1 VEEALRLDSN
11 SDEALAARAIINFRY
26 KYNWTDAE
34 TDFKQA
40 IQLNPHNILARHWYG
55 ELLHYAGRFDEGL
68 AQQNFAM
75 ALQPHSVRIL
85 DKTAQGYYFARRY
98 DEAISYA
105 KDALFIEK
113 ENPTLLYNISE
124 IYEQKGDYKEAV
136 DAWKQAMILEEANPK
151 WIAILENSAQKNG
164 HRGFVQAKTDWLESL
179 IESNYIYPTDL
190 AKGYAALGEKDKA
203 IEWLNK
209 GIEARVPDILS
220 IGRSPAFDSIRSDSR
235 FQGLLKQLNSP
246 R

>member
-1 VEEALRLDSN
+1 
-11 SDEALAARAIINFRY
+11 
-26 KYNWTDAE
+26 
-34 TDFKQA
+34 
-40 IQLNPHNILARHWYG
+40 
-55 ELLHYAGRFDEGL
+55 
-68 AQQNFAM
+68 
-75 ALQPHSVRIL
+75 VRIL

-164 HRGFVQAKTDWLESL
+164 HRGFVQAKIAVLCNWVITE
-179 IESNYIYPTDL
+179 ICSNVIIDRKL
-190 AKGYAALGEKDKA
+190 
-203 IEWLNK
+203 
-209 GIEARVPDILS
+209 
-220 IGRSPAFDSIRSDSR
+220 
-235 FQGLLKQLNSP
+235 
-246 R
+246 